1 MTITELINF
10 AWENAEKKGFHK
22 TRDRVD
28 TNYPELSGPLEPH
41 LILAQLALIQSEISE
56 AVHAIQRGK
65 QTPPF
70 SLDFVNQNSVNFPKF
85 FDDHLKNLFPVE
97 LEYSVIRIA
106 DLCGVLG
113 IDLERYIELVLKRN
127 ESRPPLHD
135 KIV

>member
-97 LEYSVIRIA
+97 LADAVIRIA